1 MMNELKEI
9 FNNTNFEFYGIR
21 GEDDQI
27 YTIGEILEDS
37 YYWNYDEDR
46 TTYGHEDEASL
57 GGVSV
62 IIVKED
68 MEPSTPYYGFSCE
81 FKDAEGEKML
91 DKLVEKTLEALE
103 FHKNAYGYENVYL
116 VGSDEMGSGDAF
128 DDNEYV
134 LANAEVLYKF

>member
-1 MMNELKEI
+1 MSFIAL
-9 FNNTNFEFYGIR
+9 
-21 GEDDQI
+21 
-27 YTIGEILEDS
+27 L
-37 YYWNYDEDR
+37 
-46 TTYGHEDEASL
+46 SL
-57 GGVSV
+57 FV
-62 IIVKED
+62 IIKED
-68 MEPSTPYYGFSCE
+68 MNPSIPYNGFSCE

-103 FHKNAYGYENVYL
+103 FHKNAYGYGNVYL

>member
-46 TTYGHEDEASL
+46 TTYGHEDETSL

-62 IIVKED
+62 VIIKED

-81 FKDAEGEKML
+81 FKDDEKNKNI
-91 DKLVEKTLEALE
+91 DKLISKTLEALE
-103 FHKNAYGYENVYL
+103 FHKNAYGYENIYL

>member
-1 MMNELKEI
+1 MMKELKEI

-27 YTIGEILEDS
+27 YTIGESLEDS

-46 TTYGHEDEASL
+46 TTYGYEDEASL

-68 MEPSTPYYGFSCE
+68 MNPSVLYNGFNCE
-81 FKDAEGEKML
+81 FKDNDGKKML

-103 FHKNAYGYENVYL
+103 FHKNAYGYANVYL
-116 VGSDEMGSGDAF
+116 VASDEMGSGDAF

-134 LANAEVLYKF
+134 LSNAKVLYKF

>member
-46 TTYGHEDEASL
+46 TTYGYEDEASL
-57 GGVSV
+57 DGVSV

-81 FKDAEGEKML
+81 FKDAEGKKML

-103 FHKNAYGYENVYL
+103 FHKNAYGYDNVYL